1 MPIERIERLERDL
14 GELVRVVREGPAAY
28 LLNGR
33 KKWTLSVVGG
43 VMTIMIGQAL
53 LGSFYFL
60 VKAPTVEWVE
70 QRIDEKIK
78 SGPITREAELRV
90 KRNEDS
96 IASLKSDI
104 DNLTRSNIKLE
115 TQMASVVVSMD
126 QLIKEVRYTGL
137 SRGSR

>member
-14 GELVRVVREGPAAY
+14 GELVRVVREGPASY

-33 KKWTLSVVGG
+33 KKWMISVVSG
-43 VMTIMIGQAL
+43 VMTLLIGQAL

-70 QRIDEKIK
+70 QRIEERIRN
-78 SGPITREAELRV
+78 GPIAREAELRV

-96 IASLKSDI
+96 ISSLKSDI

-115 TQMASVVVSMD
+115 TQMTSVVVSMD
-126 QLIKEVRYTGL
+126 QLIKEVRFNGL

>member
-1 MPIERIERLERDL
+1 MPTERIDRLERDL
-14 GELVRVVREGPAAY
+14 GELVRVVREGPASY

-33 KKWTLSVVGG
+33 KKWTISVVSG
-43 VMTIMIGQAL
+43 VMTLLIGQAL

-70 QRIDEKIK
+70 QRIEEKI
-78 SGPITREAELRV
+78 REAELRV

-96 IASLKSDI
+96 ISSLKSDI
-104 DNLTRSNIKLE
+104 DNLTRSSIKLE
-115 TQMASVVVSMD
+115 TQMTSVVVSMD
-126 QLIKEVRYTGL
+126 QLIKEVRFTGL

>member
-1 MPIERIERLERDL
+1 MPTERIDRLERDL
-14 GELVRVVREGPAAY
+14 GELVRVVREGPASF

-33 KKWTLSVVGG
+33 KKWTISVVSG
-43 VMTIMIGQAL
+43 VMTLLIGQAL

-70 QRIDEKIK
+70 QRIEERIRN
-78 SGPITREAELRV
+78 GPITREAELRV

-96 IASLKSDI
+96 ISSLKSDI
-104 DNLTRSNIKLE
+104 DNLTRSSIKLE
-115 TQMASVVVSMD
+115 TQMTSVVVSMD
-126 QLIKEVRYTGL
+126 QLIKEVRFTGL